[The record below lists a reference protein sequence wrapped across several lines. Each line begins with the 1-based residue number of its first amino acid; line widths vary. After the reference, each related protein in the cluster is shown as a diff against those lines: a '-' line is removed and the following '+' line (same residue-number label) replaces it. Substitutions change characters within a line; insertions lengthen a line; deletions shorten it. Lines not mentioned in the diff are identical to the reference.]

1 MARMLGRKVWD
12 RVYCSCCNGPRSVKV
27 ERGREKR
34 QMARELR
41 PEALLPTAEPDDGD
55 CIHGCNGGCVYGGSE
70 RCNFTCHQLTPHEE
84 AVFDRLDRR
93 AMQLLGEEMVEF
105 AETSLPLTVEA
116 AELVGVEWEPSPSND
131 RQIA

>member
-1 MARMLGRKVWD
+1 
-12 RVYCSCCNGPRSVKV
+12 CCNGPRSVKV

-41 PEALLPTAEPDDGD
+41 PEALLPTAEPDAGD
-55 CIHGCNGGCVYGGSE
+55 CIHGCNRGCVYGGCQ
-70 RCNFTCHQLTPHEE
+70 RRTLTCPQITPHQ
-84 AVFDRLDRR
+84 AAQPDRLDRR